1 MDTNQ
6 LIAQKIG
13 RCIETIN
20 TYQILLEKMQE
31 LPVLQSHYLQ
41 ILEQYQVLMNS
52 KNEIMLQALAN
63 LAQAKG
69 ALC

>member
-1 MDTNQ
+1 MDTNE

-31 LPVLQSHYLQ
+31 LPVLQSHYVQ
-41 ILEQYQVLMNS
+41 VLEQYQFLMNS
-52 KNEIMLQALAN
+52 KNEIMLQTLAN

>member
-1 MDTNQ
+1 MDTNE

-52 KNEIMLQALAN
+52 KNEIMLQTLAN